1 MLTFNYHQLHVLDYP
16 IFKLTFVLSYKTKK
30 EPATETNPQ
39 QALGFI
45 QYGYCPF
52 VINISGVHLHTL
64 PTKINI
70 VFLITKKNNRQLTP
84 VIVIESYSLIDI

>member
-1 MLTFNYHQLHVLDYP
+1 M
-16 IFKLTFVLSYKTKK
+16 TKK

-45 QYGYCPF
+45 KYVVCPF
-52 VINISGVHLHTL
+52 VIINVACIFTRS
-64 PTKINI
+64 TKINI

-84 VIVIESYSLIDI
+84 VIVIVSYSRIDI

>member
-1 MLTFNYHQLHVLDYP
+1 MLTFNYHQFHVLDYP
-16 IFKLTFVLSYKTKK
+16 IFKLTFILSYKTKK

-45 QYGYCPF
+45 LYMICPF

-70 VFLITKKNNRQLTP
+70 VSLITKNNRQLTP